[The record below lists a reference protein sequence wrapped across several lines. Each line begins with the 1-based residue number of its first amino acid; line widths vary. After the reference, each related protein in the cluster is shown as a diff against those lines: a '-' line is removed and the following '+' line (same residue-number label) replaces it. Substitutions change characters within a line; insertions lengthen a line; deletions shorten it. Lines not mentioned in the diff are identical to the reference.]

1 MEKDL
6 VDKIRFY
13 KSCSFEEVV
22 KLHQEQVLNTCF
34 RFVNNRDE
42 AEDLVQDVF
51 LEVYNSIDSF
61 RGDAK
66 LSTWI
71 YQIAVNKSLDFIRKK
86 KRKKR
91 FAFVLSLTGFGD
103 EEKELLLPA
112 TSNPHTDLEQ
122 KERTQIL
129 YKAIDS
135 LPENQKVAI
144 TLSKY
149 DGFSNKEIAEIMGT
163 SISAV
168 DSLIHRAK
176 NNLQKK
182 LKKYFENHL

>member
-1 MEKDL
+1 VEKIIFDKSSSFKEL
-6 VDKIRFY
+6 VDLQHEK
-13 KSCSFEEVV
+13 
-22 KLHQEQVLNTCF
+22 VLNTCF
-34 RFVNNRDE
+34 RFVNNREE
-42 AEDLVQDVF
+42 AEDLAQDVF
-51 LEVYNSIDSF
+51 VEVYNSINSF

-66 LSTWI
+66 LSSWI
-71 YQIAVNKSLDFIRKK
+71 YRIAVNKSLDFIRKK

-91 FAFVLSLTGFGD
+91 FAFVLSLAGFGD
-103 EEKELLLPA
+103 EEKELQIHAPA
-112 TSNPHTDLEQ
+112 NPHTDLEQ
-122 KERTQIL
+122 MERTQIL
-129 YKAIDS
+129 NKAIDS

-149 DGFSNKEIAEIMGT
+149 EGFSNKEIAEIMGT

-182 LKKYFENHL
+182 LYKYFENHL

>member
-1 MEKDL
+1 MRFEKS
-6 VDKIRFY
+6 I
-13 KSCSFEEVV
+13 SFEELV
-22 KLHQEQVLNTCF
+22 KLHQDQVLNTCF
-34 RFVNNRDE
+34 RFVNNKED
-42 AEDLVQDVF
+42 AEDLAQDVF
-51 LEVYNSIDSF
+51 MEVYHSIDSF

-66 LSTWI
+66 LSSWI
-71 YQIAVNKSLDFIRKK
+71 YRIAVNKSLDFIRKK

-91 FAFVLSLTGFGD
+91 FAFVLSLAGFGD
-103 EEKELLLPA
+103 EEQELQLPV

-129 YKAIDS
+129 NKAIDLLS
-135 LPENQKVAI
+135 ENQKVAI

-149 DGFSNKEIAEIMGT
+149 EGLSNKEIAEIMGT
-163 SISAV
+163 SVSAV

-182 LKKYFENHL
+182 LHKFMRSTYEK